1 MKVYFTTSQ
10 RGKGYFNQYYIRIYN
25 EIKKLGCT
33 HYDDEIVKV
42 TSKEFYKELE
52 VEARRG
58 FSKRYTDTLKNIN
71 SSAINVFEVSIH
83 SLSIGF
89 MINKSIEINKPT
101 IALYLKGNNPLFLSG
116 IESDRF
122 VITSYNKSNL
132 EKIVKKSL
140 EKAKKLKKV

>member
-1 MKVYFTTSQ
+1 
-10 RGKGYFNQYYIRIYN
+10 
-25 EIKKLGCT
+25 
-33 HYDDEIVKV
+33 
-42 TSKEFYKELE
+42 
-52 VEARRG
+52 
-58 FSKRYTDTLKNIN
+58 
-71 SSAINVFEVSIH
+71 
-83 SLSIGF
+83 

-140 EKAKKLKKV
+140 EKAKKIKKV

>member
-10 RGKGYFNQYYIRIYN
+10 RGKGYFDQYYIRIYN
-25 EIKKLGCT
+25 EIKRLGHT
-33 HYDDEIVKV
+33 HLDDEIVKI
-42 TSKEFYKELE
+42 TSKEFYKELKE
-52 VEARRG
+52 GGKE
-58 FSKRYTDTLKNIN
+58 SYKKLYKNNLKNLHLSDIN
-71 SSAINVFEVSIH
+71 IFEVSIH